1 MEPLKFIKAEGDE
14 LHLEGYL
21 ALWGGVDLQDFD
33 TQHFK
38 TETDFESSYTKTGR
52 LLIDWEHG
60 QEPDVDESGKALI
73 QPGRDDILGYVD
85 WLTAQK
91 DDIGLLARHILDRRK
106 KYVKELVEP
115 LAKAE
120 LLATST
126 EAVQPRVKVEDDGWL
141 SRWPLK
147 RQSITV
153 MPAEPRLMTDSQLS
167 IIKSLAEQYPHLKAF
182 VPEAASTTATND
194 ATAGG
199 KQKPLSN
206 SNGEQVMSEINEELV
221 AKIAADAAAAAV
233 KAEREER
240 AAEEK
245 TRADQEAH
253 DKEVAEGAIKAY
265 QKEQPAED
273 KFGTAANVAEHGDV
287 WKYDNYTAGDLAAA
301 LHFIGEAKTRKT
313 SEISESARQRPLM
326 VKALALRLESDEA
339 EDVSK
344 RTGMNGKDIEM
355 PGPLKSASR
364 KMKQSGVKAAEM
376 DTSIAS
382 NFGDEWVGVAY
393 GAQVWDEVR
402 EQSQIVQRVP
412 SLAFPAGAESMV
424 IPISGGDVPWYTI
437 TQATAPGATTR
448 ISYTVPQ
455 QGVGTGKVTMTLGV
469 LGTSSLYTGMLVE
482 DSIVP
487 FVSELRASITA
498 GGADYLTSALIDGD
512 TSSSSNI
519 NDSAGTSDSKEWY
532 LVWDGFRHSCL
543 VTTAANSRDGGVI
556 STSDF
561 LETAKLLGPA
571 GKVGFNRDAVSFI
584 IDPNV
589 HWKALELSDVK
600 TKDIFT
606 GATLEGGML
615 ASVYG
620 YEVIPSY
627 QINFSST
634 VNGAYAYK
642 TLATGFVDIN
652 TDSNNTKGV
661 ILAVRWDKWKL
672 GYRRQV
678 TSEVE
683 RIPRADSWEI
693 TSLLRAGLVKRDTEA
708 SAISYNLTV

>member
-1 MEPLKFIKAEGDE
+1 MGPLKFIKAEDNE
-14 LHLEGYL
+14 LILEGYL
-21 ALWGGVDLQDFD
+21 ALWGGVDFD
-33 TQHFK
+33 IQHFK

-60 QEPDVDESGKALI
+60 QEPDEEEDGTKI
-73 QPGRDDILGYVD
+73 QQPGRDDILGYVD
-85 WLTAQK
+85 WLTARK
-91 DDIGLLARHILDRRK
+91 DDIGLLARHVLDRRK

-115 LAKAE
+115 LARAE

-153 MPAEPRLMTDSQLS
+153 MPAEPRLMTESQLS
-167 IIKSLAEQYPHLKAF
+167 IIKSLAEQYPTYLKAF

-206 SNGEQVMSEINEELV
+206 SNGEQIMTLTKEDM
-221 AKIAADAAAAAV
+221 AKIAADAAAEAV
-233 KAEREER
+233 KAEREAR

-245 TRADQEAH
+245 TRADQEVH
-253 DKEVAEGAIKAY
+253 DKEVAEEAIKAY

-273 KFGTAANVAEHGDV
+273 KFGTVANVAEHGDV
-287 WKYDNYTAGDLAAA
+287 WKYDNYTAGDLAGA
-301 LHFIGEAKTRKT
+301 LHFVDSAKNRDRD
-313 SEISESARQRPLM
+313 EIKASARQRPLM

-364 KMKQSGVKAAEM
+364 KMKQSGVKVNEM

-437 TQATAPGATTR
+437 TQAVAPAATTR

-469 LGTSSLYTGMLVE
+469 LGTSSLYTGMMVE
-482 DSIVP
+482 DSVVP

-512 TSSSSNI
+512 TAAGASTNI
-519 NDSAGTSDSKEWY
+519 NDIAGTSDSKEWY
-532 LVWDGFRHSCL
+532 LIWDGFRLSCL
-543 VTTAANSRDGGVI
+543 VTTTANSRDGGVI

-571 GKVGFNRDAVSFI
+571 GKVGFNRNAVSFI

-589 HWKALELSDVK
+589 HWKCLELADVK
-600 TKDIFT
+600 TKDVFT
-606 GATLEGGML
+606 EATLEGGML

-627 QINFSST
+627 QMHFSST
-634 VNGAYAYK
+634 DNTGYEYK
-642 TLATGFVDIN
+642 TEATGKVDID
-652 TDSNNTKGV
+652 TASDNTKGA

-693 TSLLRAGLVKRDTEA
+693 TSLLRAGLVQRDTEA